1 MARNRLDLS
10 RFPPLNSP
18 VASTPPRRD
27 QPMIRSRLAALC
39 ALVIGLTL
47 TPLVRADDPKL
58 LTKIAFGS
66 CVDQDKPVPIFDTI
80 AAAKPDLLLLMGD
93 NMYADLDKK
102 LKVTPDVIRDK
113 Y

>member
-1 MARNRLDLS
+1 
-10 RFPPLNSP
+10 
-18 VASTPPRRD
+18 
-27 QPMIRSRLAALC
+27 MIRSRLTALC

-47 TPLVRADDPKL
+47 TPTLARADDPKL

-80 AAAKPDLLLLMGD
+80 ATTKPDLLLLMGD

-102 LKVTPDVIRDK
+102 VKVSPDVIREK
-113 Y
+113 YKQVEKLQGFVKLKATC